1 VIFVYFVVKFD
12 AKTRF
17 NMKSEILCIGDIHL
31 GRRSGKVPPE
41 IGDYE
46 IDPATLT
53 PTATWRA
60 ACRWAVEHNVDAVLL
75 AGDVVENAQDRFEAY
90 GHLKWGVE
98 KLLEAGIPV
107 FAVAGNHDY
116 DALPRLADQ
125 IPDFHLIGRDG
136 SWEVLEKELKNG
148 SRIRIAGWSF
158 QDQYYR
164 ENPLKGLEIERD
176 QKVPTLGLLHCDL
189 DASGSLYGP
198 VTSRDLEAVPVDAW
212 FLGHIHKPSPL
223 SGPRPI
229 GYLGSLAGLDPGEP
243 GPHGPWLATV
253 NGPGDIS
260 IKHLPMA
267 SLRWEEEEVGIDS
280 LAGDNPEDIKDNL
293 FSLISRAIDRI
304 HQRVSGGP
312 YPARSVGCR
321 IRLTGRSSFHRLI
334 RTFSEEIA
342 RHQESR
348 GGIYYFVEKIIDR
361 SGPALDLAEIAR
373 GNDPPAALARLI
385 IDITDRKGRKA
396 ELITAARDI
405 FGKITADSRWV
416 RLKREQ
422 PPDDE
427 AIRRIMID
435 SGMTALEELLA
446 QQEEGE

>member
-1 VIFVYFVVKFD
+1 V
-12 AKTRF
+12 
-17 NMKSEILCIGDIHL
+17 
-31 GRRSGKVPPE
+31 
-41 IGDYE
+41 
-46 IDPATLT
+46 
-53 PTATWRA
+53 
-60 ACRWAVEHNVDAVLL
+60 
-75 AGDVVENAQDRFEAY
+75 
-90 GHLKWGVE
+90 GVE

-164 ENPLKGLEIERD
+164 ENPLKGLEIERV

-267 SLRWEEEEVGIDS
+267 SLRWERKRSGSIPWQGIIRKTLKIIYS
-280 LAGDNPEDIKDNL
+280 LLSPGR
-293 FSLISRAIDRI
+293 LIGSTNESRVDHIRP
-304 HQRVSGGP
+304 G
-312 YPARSVGCR
+312 RSVAV
-321 IRLTGRSSFHRLI
+321 S
-334 RTFSEEIA
+334 
-342 RHQESR
+342 
-348 GGIYYFVEKIIDR
+348 D
-361 SGPALDLAEIAR
+361 
-373 GNDPPAALARLI
+373 
-385 IDITDRKGRKA
+385 
-396 ELITAARDI
+396 
-405 FGKITADSRWV
+405 
-416 RLKREQ
+416 
-422 PPDDE
+422 
-427 AIRRIMID
+427 
-435 SGMTALEELLA
+435 
-446 QQEEGE
+446 